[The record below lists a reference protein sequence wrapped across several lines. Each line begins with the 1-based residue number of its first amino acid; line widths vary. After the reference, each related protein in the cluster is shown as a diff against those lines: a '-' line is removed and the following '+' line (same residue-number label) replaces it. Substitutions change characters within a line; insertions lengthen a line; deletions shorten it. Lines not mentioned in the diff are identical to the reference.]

1 MRHRKKKST
10 LDRKRGP
17 RVALMKNLATQFI
30 IYEKLV
36 TTEAKAKVLRPYV
49 ERLITKGKMGIT
61 TKQRQA
67 VSRDLMKYI
76 PLQSAVRK
84 TFDVLAPRYA
94 DRNGGYTRIVKM
106 GQRQGDGARAARIE
120 FV

>member
-1 MRHRKKKST
+1 MRHRNKKT
-10 LDRKRGP
+10 ILGRKKGP
-17 RVALMKNLATQFI
+17 RTALIKNLAVQFI

-36 TTEAKAKVLRPYV
+36 TTETKAKVLRPYV
-49 ERLITKGKMGIT
+49 ERLITKGKAGIT

-67 VSRDLMKYI
+67 VARDLIKYI

-94 DRNGGYTRIVKM
+94 ERNGGYTRIVKM
-106 GQRQGDGARAARIE
+106 AQRQGDGAREARIE